1 MLSPELFNL
10 RQREWLSTL
19 ETGDKRFE
27 AKGAVS
33 VGSHDCTWVCCLS
46 SEAGRDAKEQQL

>member
-1 MLSPELFNL
+1 MNPNMLSPEFFEL

-33 VGSHDCTWVCCLS
+33 LGSHDCTWVCCL
-46 SEAGRDAKEQQL
+46 E